1 MNVADW
7 IILFILLFEV
17 AAAAAVF
24 VILTIM
30 NIGGIQKMRKESEC
44 EFCELCREF
53 YEGKKKEC
61 KGPEHC
67 KDYNYFLA
75 GKCAA
80 LEGQW

>member
-1 MNVADW
+1 MNIVDW
-7 IILFILLFEV
+7 IILFILLFAV
-17 AAAAAVF
+17 AAAAVVF

-44 EFCELCREF
+44 EF

-75 GKCAA
+75 GKCTA

>member
-1 MNVADW
+1 MNIADW
-7 IILFILLFEV
+7 IILFILLFAV
-17 AAAAAVF
+17 AAAAVVF

-30 NIGGIQKMRKESEC
+30 
-44 EFCELCREF
+44 
-53 YEGKKKEC
+53 KEC